1 MTTTPPVATDEEPTP
16 RLVCGYFDFTSLLAT
31 RLLDVMLDVMPDVMH
46 IRNED
51 LARSLAINTLLNM
64 TTTETGSAAPDSV
77 AVVDKRREILFIHVS
92 RTCLV
97 QAQAH
102 TPVCLQHWLMRS
114 PATHLVRYTGYPV
127 RRGR

>member
-1 MTTTPPVATDEEPTP
+1 MTTTAAVATDEEPSA

-31 RLLDVMLDVMPDVMH
+31 RLLDVMPDVMPDVLH
-46 IRNED
+46 ISNED

-114 PATHLVRYTGYPV
+114 PATHLVRYTGNPV

>member
-1 MTTTPPVATDEEPTP
+1 MTTTAAVATDEEPSA

-31 RLLDVMLDVMPDVMH
+31 RLLDVMPDVLH
-46 IRNED
+46 ISNED

-114 PATHLVRYTGYPV
+114 PATHLVRYTGNPV